1 MSFILQNAGVY
12 EDIKME
18 DDVFYKSMFDSVL
31 MEVSKFVPNEF
42 EIEEIEGI
50 GKNVELKYKEA
61 FKRIIPK
68 LLINK
73 YSEDYNEDLDIVLK
87 EINEDNISFKNLKSK
102 IKFIIFNDESYKK
115 EENKDENKFSLESK
129 VTIEDL

>member
-1 MSFILQNAGVY
+1 MSFILQNAWVY